1 MHFKTPLV
9 LKRYF
14 SILLLGVFLLTSF
27 TLSHKEVINNPI
39 TIQSYPLPENLNFA
53 GESVPIHIPD
63 VYERMD
69 RELMVNAYWHS
80 NSLLMIKR
88 VNKYFPIIEPILK
101 KHNVP
106 ADFKYIAVIESGL
119 INATSPAGAKGIWQI
134 MKATAK
140 DFKLEVNN
148 NVDERYHLEKTTELA
163 CKYFLEAKEKFGSWT
178 LAAASYNSGRAR
190 IARYLSTQQADNYYD
205 LLLGEETGRYV
216 FRILAFKEI
225 LSNPEKYGF
234 YVDQQD
240 LYQAI
245 PTKTII
251 IETPIEDFA
260 KFAKQQG
267 INYKILK
274 IHNPWLRDTYLKN
287 ASGIRALIINTGC
300 ANAGTG
306 EEGILKAKETCQA
319 VSELLSINSEQVLPF
334 SRIWKLT
341 NIYDCG
347 F

>member
-1 MHFKTPLV
+1 MHFNPPLV

-190 IARYLSTQQADNYYD
+190 IARYLSTQQVDNYYD

-216 FRILAFKEI
+216 FRILAMKE
-225 LSNPEKYGF
+225 LLNNPERYGF
-234 YVDQQD
+234 EVPETHMYKRVVTRKLPVDT
-240 LYQAI
+240 AI
-245 PTKTII
+245 SNLAS
-251 IETPIEDFA
+251 FA
-260 KFAKQQG
+260 KMHQV
-267 INYKILK
+267 NYKELK
-274 IHNPWLRDTYLKN
+274 IFNPWLLENHLNNKSRKQYY
-287 ASGIRALIINTGC
+287 I
-300 ANAGTG
+300 
-306 EEGILKAKETCQA
+306 E
-319 VSELLSINSEQVLPF
+319 VPVL
-334 SRIWKLT
+334 
-341 NIYDCG
+341 
-347 F
+347 

>member
-1 MHFKTPLV
+1 MHFNPPLV

-101 KHNVP
+101 KYNVP

-134 MKATAK
+134 MKSTAK

-190 IARYLSTQQADNYYD
+190 IARYLSTQQVDNYYD

-216 FRILAFKEI
+216 FRILAMKE
-225 LSNPEKYGF
+225 LLNNPERYGF
-234 YVDQQD
+234 EVPETHMYKRVVTRKLPVDT
-240 LYQAI
+240 AI
-245 PTKTII
+245 SNLAS
-251 IETPIEDFA
+251 FA
-260 KFAKQQG
+260 KMHQV
-267 INYKILK
+267 NYKELK
-274 IHNPWLRDTYLKN
+274 IFNPWLLENHLNNKSRKQYY
-287 ASGIRALIINTGC
+287 I
-300 ANAGTG
+300 
-306 EEGILKAKETCQA
+306 E
-319 VSELLSINSEQVLPF
+319 VPVL
-334 SRIWKLT
+334 
-341 NIYDCG
+341 
-347 F
+347 

>member
-1 MHFKTPLV
+1 MHFNPPLV

-27 TLSHKEVINNPI
+27 TLSHKEVINNPN

-134 MKATAK
+134 MKSTAK

-190 IARYLSTQQADNYYD
+190 IARYLSTQQVDNYYD

-216 FRILAFKEI
+216 FRILAMKE
-225 LSNPEKYGF
+225 LLNNPERYGF
-234 YVDQQD
+234 EVPETHMYKRVVTRKLPVDT
-240 LYQAI
+240 AI
-245 PTKTII
+245 SNLAS
-251 IETPIEDFA
+251 FA
-260 KFAKQQG
+260 KMHQV
-267 INYKILK
+267 NYKELK
-274 IHNPWLRDTYLKN
+274 IFNPWLLENHLNNKSRKQYY
-287 ASGIRALIINTGC
+287 I
-300 ANAGTG
+300 
-306 EEGILKAKETCQA
+306 E
-319 VSELLSINSEQVLPF
+319 VPVL
-334 SRIWKLT
+334 
-341 NIYDCG
+341 
-347 F
+347 

>member
-134 MKATAK
+134 MKSTAK

-163 CKYFLEAKEKFGSWT
+163 CKYFLESKEKFGSWT

-190 IARYLSTQQADNYYD
+190 IARYLSTQQVDNYYD

-216 FRILAFKEI
+216 FRILAMKE
-225 LSNPEKYGF
+225 LLNNPDRYGF
-234 YVDQQD
+234 EVPETHMYKRVVTRKLPVDT
-240 LYQAI
+240 AI
-245 PTKTII
+245 SNLAS
-251 IETPIEDFA
+251 FA
-260 KFAKQQG
+260 KMHQV
-267 INYKILK
+267 NYKELK
-274 IHNPWLRDTYLKN
+274 IFNPWLLENHLNNKSRKQYY
-287 ASGIRALIINTGC
+287 I
-300 ANAGTG
+300 
-306 EEGILKAKETCQA
+306 E
-319 VSELLSINSEQVLPF
+319 VPVL
-334 SRIWKLT
+334 
-341 NIYDCG
+341 
-347 F
+347 